1 MVQWAEGRT
10 HGRSVA
16 GHGRSV
22 AGAWPGR
29 GQGAAGAWPVHGRC
43 MARAWPGPT
52 AQDTTQ
58 LAEMAS
64 TGV

>member
-1 MVQWAEGRT
+1 M
-10 HGRSVA
+10 
-16 GHGRSV
+16 
-22 AGAWPGR
+22 AGAWPGMAGAWPEH